1 MSRNLLH
8 KTQLQPFM
16 VWLDKKRIH
25 HRPGRGEFQ
34 VLQVEIQV
42 GQWGIVYDRLSA
54 PEHYTVTR
62 PMEVLVRRFVQ
73 ARKDKARAIERAHG
87 IGEQHE

>member
-8 KTQLQPFM
+8 KGQLQPFM
-16 VWLDKKRIH
+16 EWLEKKHIH

-34 VLQVEIQV
+34 VLQVELQG
-42 GQWGIVYDRLSA
+42 GQWGVVYDRLRA

-62 PMEVLVRRFVQ
+62 PMEMLVRRYVQ
-73 ARKDKARAIERAHG
+73 ARREKARAIERAHG
-87 IGEQHE
+87 IK